1 MDELFGNKFKD
12 KTCLTCKHRESWKV
26 YSKFIQYCNK
36 QLSKKTKSGFKK
48 IKAKNEACGLYQ
60 DRRSR

>member
-1 MDELFGNKFKD
+1 MDELFENEFKD

-36 QLSKKTKSGFKK
+36 HKSNRTQNGMLK
-48 IKAKNEACGLYQ
+48 IKAKNKACQLYQ